1 MRRIHASDL
10 LDTNYQLDPSS
21 ADWTGWL
28 NDGWSGV
35 GAEFALAAAQFGTQS
50 SSAGLSSH
58 LSADHV
64 SPGLDMAPG
73 LGEGA
78 ESFAKR
84 GSGSGSPGPSP
95 SPSPSPPSSSTVIKS
110 VTVEPPALHPPIGI
124 ATLPTDTYFSQQW
137 NLTSA
142 TAGIDVVKAWQNY
155 TGAGV
160 KIGIVDDG
168 IDYNHPD
175 LAPHYLFNLQYDA
188 VTADGSAYGNPSTDN
203 HGTTVA
209 GVLAAADNGVGI
221 VGVAFNAGFAGD
233 RIGYGSNGN
242 TSQYADAL
250 NHLLTSGFDVAN
262 NSWGYA
268 TPFQDNFNSYWSSS
282 KSAILNDI
290 TNGRGGLGI
299 DIVFAAGNNRSAGDN
314 VDYHNYQNDPYVIT
328 VAATDN
334 NGHVASF
341 SNPGAALLV
350 SAPGSYDISDDRL
363 GAYGWSSGDYVG
375 VAGTSYAAPT
385 VSGVIALMLE
395 ANPNLGYRDVQ
406 EILAESARNSD
417 PSNAGWMVNGVHDW
431 NGGGM
436 HFSPDYGFGLV
447 DATAAVRLAES
458 WQKQSTFA
466 DMSTE
471 TVVHT
476 DSLAIADGGGVTQS
490 QITFTTSLTLDK
502 AVIDLNIGES
512 SVSDLSVWLTSPD
525 GTTAQLV
532 SHPTAGTGGGIVFE
546 MSANNFMGED
556 ALGTWTLNVAD
567 TVANGSS
574 GNLNGWTLEGMGD
587 AASTAPDY
595 VYTDEFATM
604 SGGTRTVLND
614 ASGAAM
620 INTAAVTT
628 GSLLDLH
635 AGAFDTIAGRT
646 LQIGSTTTIKSAW
659 AGDGNDTIIANDAG
673 DVIQGGRGNDT
684 IVTGHGADLISGGPG
699 SDLFQFNFL
708 KSVASTITDFTIGND
723 VVDMRQLFGSIGYT
737 GTDPLADKWLSLTAD
752 ASGTG
757 TDFVIDPHNASAP
770 VVVADLLHIAPTALH
785 QGTDYWLV

>member
-1 MRRIHASDL
+1 
-10 LDTNYQLDPSS
+10 
-21 ADWTGWL
+21 
-28 NDGWSGV
+28 
-35 GAEFALAAAQFGTQS
+35 
-50 SSAGLSSH
+50 
-58 LSADHV
+58 
-64 SPGLDMAPG
+64 
-73 LGEGA
+73 
-78 ESFAKR
+78 
-84 GSGSGSPGPSP
+84 
-95 SPSPSPPSSSTVIKS
+95 
-110 VTVEPPALHPPIGI
+110 
-124 ATLPTDTYFSQQW
+124 
-137 NLTSA
+137 
-142 TAGIDVVKAWQNY
+142 
-155 TGAGV
+155 
-160 KIGIVDDG
+160 
-168 IDYNHPD
+168 
-175 LAPHYLFNLQYDA
+175 
-188 VTADGSAYGNPSTDN
+188 
-203 HGTTVA
+203 
-209 GVLAAADNGVGI
+209 
-221 VGVAFNAGFAGD
+221 
-233 RIGYGSNGN
+233 
-242 TSQYADAL
+242 
-250 NHLLTSGFDVAN
+250 
-262 NSWGYA
+262 
-268 TPFQDNFNSYWSSS
+268 
-282 KSAILNDI
+282 
-290 TNGRGGLGI
+290 
-299 DIVFAAGNNRSAGDN
+299 
-314 VDYHNYQNDPYVIT
+314 
-328 VAATDN
+328 
-334 NGHVASF
+334 
-341 SNPGAALLV
+341 
-350 SAPGSYDISDDRL
+350 
-363 GAYGWSSGDYVG
+363 
-375 VAGTSYAAPT
+375 
-385 VSGVIALMLE
+385 
-395 ANPNLGYRDVQ
+395 
-406 EILAESARNSD
+406 
-417 PSNAGWMVNGVHDW
+417 
-431 NGGGM
+431 M
-436 HFSPDYGFGLV
+436 HFSQDYGFGLV

-502 AVIDLNIGES
+502 AVIDLNIGET
-512 SVSDLSVWLTSPD
+512 SVGDLSVWLTSPD

-574 GNLNGWTLEGMGD
+574 GKLNGWTLEGMGD
-587 AASTAPDY
+587 AALTAPDY

-604 SGGTRTVLND
+604 SGGTRAVLND

-684 IVTGHGADLISGGPG
+684 IVAGHGADLISGGPG

-708 KSVASTITDFTIGND
+708 KSATSTITDFTIGND

-737 GTDPLADKWLSLTAD
+737 GTDPLADKWLSLTTD

-770 VVVADLLHIAPTALH
+770 VVVADLLHIAPATLH